1 MVLVLCILM
10 SAYFIRGI
18 TGFGSALISVPLL
31 ALSQPLQFAIPL
43 VLALDFTAS
52 LVLGSANTKKANW
65 SEIKILLP
73 AGMIGACIGA
83 FALLRL
89 PTEPVL
95 VALGAFT
102 MFFGFR
108 NIFGLQ
114 PAGSLSRVWAIPAGL
129 AGGGAGALF
138 GAGSPPYIIYL
149 TRRLLDKSEVRATFS
164 WLIAI
169 DGGFRL
175 GLFLMAGLL
184 FEPKLQLAY
193 VLGLIPMAI
202 GLLHGQQGA
211 YGHHERGHAEGGR
224 HAARAERPVAV
235 PEGGDLGVAAIDH
248 RLGGDRHDAKNDHQ
262 VSHAPGRGWRL
273 HSRGAGAQQAHSF
286 YVLHQRTVSLT
297 AQYWNPILTYVGRK
311 SGVPLE
317 LKLAKTAQEGNANA
331 EAGAYAF
338 LYTNHFFTPERDRL
352 GYKVIARRRPR
363 HPLADRGAGRLAHP
377 VAAGPAR
384 QGGRVRVARRLH
396 RLLAA
401 VGRAPQ
407 GRRWTSR
414 SCSPATRRLPRRSS
428 GSTRSPPR
436 ASTAP
441 SWRATAAANRSNTG
455 RCGPRRSTRTCASW
469 PTRRFPPTRWPRSRP
484 P

>member
-1 MVLVLCILM
+1 MVLVMCILM

-73 AGMIGACIGA
+73 AGMIGASVGA

-114 PAGSLSRVWAIPAGL
+114 PAGPLSRTWAIPAGL
-129 AGGGAGALF
+129 AGGGAGA
-138 GAGSPPYIIYL
+138 PPYIIYL

-184 FEPKLQLAY
+184 FEPKLQTAY
-193 VLGLIPMAI
+193 ALGLMPMAI
-202 GLLHGQQGA
+202 GLYMGNKVHMDITS
-211 YGHHERGHAEGGR
+211 EGMLKVVGTLLVLSGLLLCLK
-224 HAARAERPVAV
+224 VA
-235 PEGGDLGVAAIDH
+235 
-248 RLGGDRHDAKNDHQ
+248 
-262 VSHAPGRGWRL
+262 
-273 HSRGAGAQQAHSF
+273 
-286 YVLHQRTVSLT
+286 T
-297 AQYWNPILTYVGRK
+297 
-311 SGVPLE
+311 
-317 LKLAKTAQEGNANA
+317 
-331 EAGAYAF
+331 
-338 LYTNHFFTPERDRL
+338 
-352 GYKVIARRRPR
+352 
-363 HPLADRGAGRLAHP
+363 
-377 VAAGPAR
+377 
-384 QGGRVRVARRLH
+384 
-396 RLLAA
+396 
-401 VGRAPQ
+401 
-407 GRRWTSR
+407 
-414 SCSPATRRLPRRSS
+414 
-428 GSTRSPPR
+428 
-436 ASTAP
+436 
-441 SWRATAAANRSNTG
+441 
-455 RCGPRRSTRTCASW
+455 
-469 PTRRFPPTRWPRSRP
+469 
-484 P
+484 